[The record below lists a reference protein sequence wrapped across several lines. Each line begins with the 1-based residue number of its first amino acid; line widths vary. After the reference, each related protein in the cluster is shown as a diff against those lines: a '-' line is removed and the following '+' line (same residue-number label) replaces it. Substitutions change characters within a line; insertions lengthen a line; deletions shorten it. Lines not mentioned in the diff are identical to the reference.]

1 MFSIVKRMIDFSGK
15 YSGNLKGAIVIS
27 ILEAIT
33 INTPILFVLYGLLKI
48 NEGSLSRVDIW
59 IVGIGLVL
67 SVALR
72 AIFRRLIDGMQS
84 GTGYKIFADERMK
97 LGDYLK
103 KLPMGYFTE
112 GNIGNISAVLS
123 SDIDF
128 VEEHGMQTLSK
139 IVSGSLGV
147 IISAIVLTI
156 VDYRIGIVVALTVV
170 VSFVVLNRIVKKSKK
185 SSLEKQEVQS
195 DLVKSVIE
203 YVKGIS
209 VIKAFNLEGQRS
221 KSTHKSFKD
230 ARDSL
235 INFEKRMVLP
245 MIVLDG
251 IIAVGTGISIFLAAY
266 FVFEGSM
273 DLPFAFMIMIFIYQ
287 LFIPLRALPAHLA
300 MSSIMEASLD
310 RYEKLMRE
318 ETIKDSNKKVNLDSF
333 DIEFQDVHFSY
344 EKEEVLKGVNFKAEE
359 NTMTALVGDSGCG
372 KTTIANLIA
381 RLWDID
387 SGTIKVGGIDIR
399 DMSIESLLEN
409 ISMVFQRVY
418 LFNDTV
424 EKNIKFANP
433 QASHE
438 EVVEVCKKARCHNFI
453 IGLPEGYDTVIGE
466 AGSTL
471 SGGEKQRISI
481 ARAMLK
487 DADIILLDEATASI
501 DPDNERYIQE
511 AINELVKNKTLIV
524 IAHKLST
531 IKNADKILV
540 IDEGKVVEEGE
551 HKELIERK
559 GKYYDFW
566 QKRLQSRSWKIG
578 ARKAL

>member
-128 VEEHGMQTLSK
+128 VEEHGMQILSK
-139 IVSGSLGV
+139 IVPGSLGV

>member
-531 IKNADKILV
+531 IKNADK
-540 IDEGKVVEEGE
+540 
-551 HKELIERK
+551 
-559 GKYYDFW
+559 
-566 QKRLQSRSWKIG
+566 
-578 ARKAL
+578 